1 MPKIKLDR
9 RDFIKATAA
18 SLFMAGV
25 PISGYTKDR
34 PPGNIAVILLEGGM
48 DGLTAVPPIG
58 DPDLLRMRAS
68 MTPTDYLPLNKFFG
82 LHPSLANY
90 AALMAR
96 NEATVIHATSFP
108 YIKRSHFEGQN
119 LMEGGG
125 LSPFAEKTGWLGR
138 ALELAKLP
146 GRALS
151 LDMPLILRG
160 YNDNDNFFPASIRNS
175 KRPNADLLDMIAMS
189 HKADVGNLFNQVAHK
204 ATKNI
209 NIPRDATSLAKYAG
223 QEMARSDGPIA
234 SVIKVKEFD
243 THANQVSDNGDDM
256 QGRQA
261 IQLAIVDDVIAAY
274 REGLGDA
281 WKDTIILTLTE
292 FGRTVAANGTRGTEH
307 GYGSAGL
314 LAGGSISSSSVI
326 TDWPGLRKRDQFEE
340 RDLMA
345 TIDYRSVCAACIER
359 SLGLDHDQIASKI
372 FFDPQ
377 LPRLYDYI
385 FS

>member
-25 PISGYTKDR
+25 PIAGYTKDR

-68 MTPTDYLPLNKFFG
+68 MTPTDFLPLNEFFG
-82 LHPSLANY
+82 LHPSLANFS
-90 AALMAR
+90 ALMAR

-108 YIKRSHFEGQN
+108 YTKRSHFEGQN

-138 ALELAKLP
+138 ALELAMVP

-160 YNDNDNFFPASIRNS
+160 HHENDNFFPASIRKS
-175 KRPNADLLDMIAMS
+175 KRPNADLVDMIAMS
-189 HKADVGNLFNQVAHK
+189 HQSDVGSLFHSVAK
-204 ATKNI
+204 KSKQNI

-223 QEMARSDGPIA
+223 QEMARPDGPIA
-234 SVIKVKEFD
+234 SVIKVKNFD
-243 THANQVSDNGDDM
+243 THANQVADNGEDM
-256 QGRQA
+256 HGRHA
-261 IQLAIVDDVIAAY
+261 MQLAIVDDVIAAY

-281 WKDTIILTLTE
+281 WKDTIVLTLTE
-292 FGRTVAANGTRGTEH
+292 FGRTVAANGTRGTDH

-314 LAGGSISSSSVI
+314 LAGGSIASSRI
-326 TDWPGLRKRDQFEE
+326 IADWPGLRKRDQFEE

-345 TIDYRSVCAACIER
+345 TIDYRSICAACIER
-359 SLGLDHDQIASKI
+359 TLGLDHDQIASEV

-377 LPRLYDYI
+377 LPRLYDYV